1 MRTCNCSRADVAEI
15 EDLVEAAQPNA
26 LLARV
31 DALAGTRDWD
41 GLVELAKRCREAVER
56 GKQLWPIAEHIDYRL
71 ALEAPGPYAGAV
83 LHAEAGRF
91 ALGPLTEVAASTH
104 SFDELAPYISS
115 PQASGYLAA
124 ERVVRGE
131 DLENASGTHPEVLE
145 MPMRLQ
151 DWEPSYPLA
160 TYRAAEAEFQDPE
173 LKLKMV
179 PGDPA
184 PFESLEDDEVRRAL
198 VGLVDIWVSQS
209 NGAVSVSIVEG
220 SSEGAISAL
229 GFDEF
234 SISEITPSEAFA
246 VMAWAGASGGARG
259 RRRGAAFGRFSA
271 WWTGCALTD
280 LEWPPDPEELG
291 AEIANLKWSLWHPAI
306 GVQGWNLHLAA
317 GSFEGWAAAIAAT
330 DLIEKE

>member
-1 MRTCNCSRADVAEI
+1 M
-15 EDLVEAAQPNA
+15 
-26 LLARV
+26 
-31 DALAGTRDWD
+31 
-41 GLVELAKRCREAVER
+41 ER

-71 ALEAPGPYAGAV
+71 ALEAPGPYAGGV
-83 LHAEAGRF
+83 LHPEAGRF

-104 SFDELAPYISS
+104 SFAELTDHIQS
-115 PQASGYLAA
+115 PQAAGYVAA

-131 DLENASGTHPEVLE
+131 DLESASGTHPEVLE
-145 MPMRLQ
+145 MTLRLQ
-151 DWEPSYPLA
+151 NWEPPYPLA

-173 LKLKMV
+173 LKLKMM
-179 PGDPA
+179 PGDPE

-209 NGAVSVSIVEG
+209 NGAVNVSIVEG

-234 SISEITPSEAFA
+234 SLSEITASDAFA

-271 WWTGCALTD
+271 WWAGCALTD
-280 LEWPPDPEELG
+280 LDWPPDPTELG
-291 AEIANLKWSLWHPAI
+291 AEIANLKWFSWEPAI
-306 GVQGWNLHLAA
+306 GVQGWNLHLAV
-317 GSFEGWAAAIAAT
+317 SSPDRWATAIAAT